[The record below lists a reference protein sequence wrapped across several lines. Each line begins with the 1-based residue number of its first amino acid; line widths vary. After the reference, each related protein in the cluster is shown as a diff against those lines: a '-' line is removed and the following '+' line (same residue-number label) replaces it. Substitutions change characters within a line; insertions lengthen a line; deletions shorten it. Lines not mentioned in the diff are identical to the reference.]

1 MLSTI
6 LGGNMSSR
14 LFISVRERAGLAYY
28 IKTSFENNPDTGY
41 LVTQSGVD
49 HKNTEKAINLILK
62 EYKSLKNKKVS
73 KEELQKAKDYLKG
86 NSILSLE
93 SSDAQASFYA
103 IQEMLEERIL
113 TLKEK
118 LKKVD
123 EVTIKDLQLVAR
135 EIFQPQKL
143 NLALIGPFKD
153 KNKFKKLLK
162 I

>member
-1 MLSTI
+1 
-6 LGGNMSSR
+6 MSSR

-28 IKTSFENNPDTGY
+28 IKTASENNPDTGY
-41 LVTQSGVD
+41 LVTQSGVE
-49 HKNTEKAINLILK
+49 HRNIERAIKLILK
-62 EYKSLKNKKVS
+62 EYKSLKNKKVN
-73 KEELQKAKDYLKG
+73 KEELQKAKDYLRG

-103 IQEMLEERIL
+103 GQEVLEEKIL

-118 LKKVD
+118 LKKID
-123 EVTIKDLQLVAR
+123 EITIKDLQLVAR
-135 EIFQPQKL
+135 KIFQPQNL